1 MRLIHKNQ
9 KGFTL
14 IELLIAVAIFAVVA
28 VAANAVIVQIV
39 QSNRTSSHMVALRQV
54 QQAGY
59 RVSLDALQAQSI
71 TNSTVTGSR
80 GFPLTLNWTTWEGG
94 EFHKVV
100 YYLNLT
106 TTSGGLYQLQRQETV
121 DGVNMPTTVVAQYIY
136 FNTTSPSSTQCSWNV
151 TTNSTTKVL
160 TLNITARVG
169 LETESRTYEIKPR
182 PSV

>member
-59 RVSLDALQAQSI
+59 RVNLDALQAQNISVS
-71 TNSTVTGSR
+71 NVSGRR
-80 GFPLTLNWTTWEGG
+80 GFPLTLNWTAWAGSV
-94 EFHKVV
+94 FHTVV
-100 YYLNLT
+100 YNLT
-106 TTSGGLYQLQRQETV
+106 DSPGGLCQLWRNETV
-121 DGVNMPTTVVAQYIY
+121 GTNSTTTTVVGQYIY

-160 TLNITARVG
+160 TLNITAMVG
-169 LETESRTYEIKPR
+169 QETESRTYEIKPR
-182 PSV
+182 CSV

>member
-59 RVSLDALQAQSI
+59 RVNLDALQAQNISVS
-71 TNSTVTGSR
+71 NVSR
-80 GFPLTLNWTTWEGG
+80 GFPLTLNWTAWEGG
-94 EFHKVV
+94 KVHTVV
-100 YYLNLT
+100 YSLVNL
-106 TTSGGLYQLQRQETV
+106 SGGLYQLQRQETV
-121 DGVNMPTTVVAQYIY
+121 TVDNQTTTTVVGQYIY
-136 FNTTSPSSTQCSWNV
+136 FNTTSPSSTACSWNA
-151 TTNSTTKVL
+151 TANATAKVL
-160 TLNITARVG
+160 TLNITAMVG

-182 PSV
+182 CV

>member
-59 RVSLDALQAQSI
+59 RVSQDCIQAQNISVS
-71 TNSTVTGSR
+71 NVSGR
-80 GFPLTLNWTTWEGG
+80 GGFPLTLNWTTWGGG
-94 EFHKVV
+94 EFHTVV
-100 YYLNLT
+100 YNLVNP
-106 TTSGGLYQLQRQETV
+106 SGGLYQLERQETV
-121 DGVNMPTTVVAQYIY
+121 DNQTTTTAVVAQHIC
-136 FNTTSPSSTQCSWNV
+136 NGTTQCSWNA
-151 TTNSTTKVL
+151 TGKVL
-160 TLNITARVG
+160 TFNVTARVG

-182 PSV
+182 CSV

>member
-59 RVSLDALQAQSI
+59 RVSLDALQAQNISVSDG
-71 TNSTVTGSR
+71 NG
-80 GFPLTLNWTTWEGG
+80 GFPLTLNWTTWGG
-94 EFHKVV
+94 EFHTVV
-100 YYLNLT
+100 YTLNS
-106 TTSGGLYQLQRQETV
+106 SGGLCQLERRDNQT
-121 DGVNMPTTVVAQYIY
+121 PPTVVAQYIY
-136 FNTTSPSSTQCSWNV
+136 FNATSPSSTGCNWNA
-151 TTNSTTKVL
+151 TGNATAKVL

-169 LETESRTYEIKPR
+169 VETESRTYEIKPR
-182 PSV
+182 CI

>member
-59 RVSLDALQAQSI
+59 RVSLDALQAQNI
-71 TNSTVTGSR
+71 TNSTVDG
-80 GFPLTLNWTTWEGG
+80 GFPLTLNWTTWKDAV
-94 EFHKVV
+94 FHTVV
-100 YYLNLT
+100 YDLVNP
-106 TTSGGLYQLQRQETV
+106 SGGVYQLQRQETV
-121 DGVNMPTTVVAQYIY
+121 GTNSTTTTVVAQYIY
-136 FNTTSPSSTQCSWNV
+136 FNTTSCSWNA
-151 TTNSTTKVL
+151 TANATAKVL
-160 TLNITARVG
+160 TLNITAMVG

-182 PSV
+182 CSV

>member
-59 RVSLDALQAQSI
+59 RVSQDCIQAQNI
-71 TNSTVTGSR
+71 TNSTVTGSG

-94 EFHKVV
+94 EFHTLI
-100 YYLNLT
+100 YNLT
-106 TTSGGLYQLQRQETV
+106 NPSGESGELYQLQRQEKIGNNT
-121 DGVNMPTTVVAQYIY
+121 PTTTVVGQYIY
-136 FNTTSPSSTQCSWNV
+136 FNTTSPSSTACSWNA
-151 TTNSTTKVL
+151 TAKVL
-160 TLNITARVG
+160 TLNITAMVG

-182 PSV
+182 CSVQ

>member
-59 RVSLDALQAQSI
+59 RVNLDALQAQNI
-71 TNSTVTGSR
+71 TNSTVDG
-80 GFPLTLNWTTWEGG
+80 GFPLTLNRTTWKDAVL
-94 EFHKVV
+94 HTVV
-100 YYLNLT
+100 YDLIP
-106 TTSGGLYQLQRQETV
+106 SGGLYQLQRQETIDDV
-121 DGVNMPTTVVAQYIY
+121 DMPATIVGQYIY
-136 FNTTSPSSTQCSWNV
+136 LGTEPPSSTQCSWNA
-151 TTNSTTKVL
+151 TAKVL
-160 TLNITARVG
+160 TLNITAMVG

-182 PSV
+182 YFV

>member
-59 RVSLDALQAQSI
+59 RVNLDALQAQNI
-71 TNSTVTGSR
+71 TNSTVDG
-80 GFPLTLNWTTWEGG
+80 GFPLTLNWTAWAG
-94 EFHKVV
+94 EFHTVV
-100 YYLNLT
+100 YTLNS
-106 TTSGGLYQLQRQETV
+106 SGNSSGELYQLQRQETIDDV
-121 DGVNMPTTVVAQYIY
+121 DMPATIVGQYIY
-136 FNTTSPSSTQCSWNV
+136 LGTEPPSSTQCSWNA
-151 TTNSTTKVL
+151 TTEVL
-160 TLNITARVG
+160 TLNITAMVG

-182 PSV
+182 CSV

>member
-59 RVSLDALQAQSI
+59 RVNLDALQAQNISVS
-71 TNSTVTGSR
+71 NVSGSR
-80 GFPLTLNWTTWEGG
+80 GFPLTLNWTAWDGG
-94 EFHKVV
+94 KFHTVV
-100 YYLNLT
+100 YNLVNP
-106 TTSGGLYQLQRQETV
+106 SGGLYQLQRQETV
-121 DGVNMPTTVVAQYIY
+121 TVDNQTTTTVVGQYIY
-136 FNTTSPSSTQCSWNV
+136 FNTTSCSWNA
-151 TTNSTTKVL
+151 TANATTKVL
-160 TLNITARVG
+160 ILNITAMVG

-182 PSV
+182 CV

>member
-1 MRLIHKNQ
+1 MRLIHKDQ

-59 RVSLDALQAQSI
+59 RVNLDALQAQNI
-71 TNSTVTGSR
+71 TNSTVPGSG
-80 GFPLTLNWTTWEGG
+80 GFPLTLNWTTWGTTWDPCK
-94 EFHKVV
+94 FHTVV
-100 YYLNLT
+100 YNLT
-106 TTSGGLYQLQRQETV
+106 NPSGESGELYQLERQETV
-121 DGVNMPTTVVAQYIY
+121 DNQTTTTVVGQYIY
-136 FNTTSPSSTQCSWNV
+136 LGTEPPSSTQCSWNAAE
-151 TTNSTTKVL
+151 KVL
-160 TLNITARVG
+160 TLNITAMVG

-182 PSV
+182 CSV

>member
-1 MRLIHKNQ
+1 MRLIHKDQ

-14 IELLIAVAIFAVVA
+14 IEVLIAVAIFAVVA

-59 RVSLDALQAQSI
+59 RVSLDALQAQNI
-71 TNSTVTGSR
+71 TNSTGSG

-94 EFHKVV
+94 EFHTVV
-100 YYLNLT
+100 YNLVNP
-106 TTSGGLYQLQRQETV
+106 SGELYQLQRQATV
-121 DGVNMPTTVVAQYIY
+121 GTNSTTTTVVGQYIY
-136 FNTTSPSSTQCSWNV
+136 LGTEPPSSTQCSWNA
-151 TTNSTTKVL
+151 TEKVL
-160 TLNITARVG
+160 TLNITAMVG

-182 PSV
+182 CSV

>member
-59 RVSLDALQAQSI
+59 RVSLDALQAQNISVS
-71 TNSTVTGSR
+71 NASGSR
-80 GFPLTLNWTTWEGG
+80 GFPLTLNWTTWGG
-94 EFHKVV
+94 EFHNVV
-100 YYLNLT
+100 YTLNS
-106 TTSGGLYQLQRQETV
+106 SGGLYQLERRDNQ
-121 DGVNMPTTVVAQYIY
+121 MPPTVVGQYIY
-136 FNTTSPSSTQCSWNV
+136 FNTTSCNWTA
-151 TTNSTTKVL
+151 TANSTAKVL
-160 TLNITARVG
+160 TLNITAVVG
-169 LETESRTYEIKPR
+169 VETESRTYEIKPR
-182 PSV
+182 CV

>member
-14 IELLIAVAIFAVVA
+14 IEVLIAVAIFAVVA

-54 QQAGY
+54 QTAGY
-59 RVSLDALQAQSI
+59 RVNLDGLQAQSI
-71 TNSTVTGSR
+71 SVSNVSGSG

-94 EFHKVV
+94 EFYTVV
-100 YYLNLT
+100 YNLINP
-106 TTSGGLYQLQRQETV
+106 SGGLYQLQRQETAGT
-121 DGVNMPTTVVAQYIY
+121 DTTTTIVGQYIY
-136 FNTTSPSSTQCSWNV
+136 LGTEPPRSTECSWNA
-151 TTNSTTKVL
+151 TEKVL
-160 TLNITARVG
+160 ALNITAMVG

-182 PSV
+182 CSV